1 MVVIPH
7 EKPASRGRGRGT
19 KNARE
24 LDSLRAQINGLP
36 NH

>member
-7 EKPASRGRGRGT
+7 EKARQPSPRDGT

-24 LDSLRAQINGLP
+24 LDSLRAQFNRLP